1 MIKISGKYDSAQVS
15 EILKDYA
22 AKRMEDIVKK
32 EYYELIFPDAHKIYD
47 LENVITDIGTQKRLV
62 VDEAQSRYPRF
73 VLTGDPGSGKSTLL
87 FNLYSNQSER
97 LLAGDSFEELLTDEQ
112 TRGILP
118 IFIELNMYNS
128 AEREEK
134 KGLEYQEGIGRIVR
148 QSSLTSLGFAMH
160 MRGET
165 RASSEIVYEKLAKNI
180 MMLETK
186 KIIKK
191 GTLGAA
197 DVFRD
202 LKSFGFIE
210 EKSGMVKF
218 FHPSFMEYFAAMN
231 IKEMDRGDALRFADE
246 INWEEVMNFYY
257 GLIDDCSYYVEYFLK
272 HNHIFDASN
281 CIIFGETK
289 NEELIEQ
296 VIWRLAQYL
305 DNKYEYFRKKAEE
318 HLLKIDH
325 PRAVLIFKKFYKEFK
340 DRKPLSAFYDLYMKT
355 PREDVSI
362 LPKKTVNGKDIFLI
376 GEEAPEYKRDNE
388 FEVLWAGFV
397 KDELKGDPLEKLE
410 KWFSE
415 MTDLEYTNELKKIVK
430 DTDYS
435 FNSRWYAV
443 YFLELMHKKW
453 GIDILFDIMP
463 KRNIKKFILDVE
475 GLKETYITRKY
486 ILLNF
491 LIDRRVDVRIRRALA
506 VNHINDLGKDGIT
519 YDIMNFIEHNFSR
532 NQEVHSGVFS
542 LIIESLFYLDA
553 NVAEEY
559 LILLLK
565 RFRNNK
571 KIASELTGAIQNR
584 TVSEKHYKFF
594 VAYLKEEKKPAIRQN
609 IIQILTNTKDSQFVI
624 PFLSLI
630 KDPKESVVMK
640 KKAIEAIGEVG
651 DNHII
656 PMLKELSVD
665 SNPDIYNSAFTAL
678 KKIERRS
685 AFEESYLLK
694 TDIREVNITEE
705 EIDTL
710 LFDEEKRFP
719 KVKIFKDNKEVIEV
733 EYVMINL
740 GPISGLIFYIIA
752 TNARIDRPINIDVIS
767 AKLDESS
774 IFIDKTRIKGRIA
787 AIRKMMREK
796 LGDKVDPYFLIENV
810 RRFGYRLNASVSIE

>member
-1 MIKISGKYDSAQVS
+1 
-15 EILKDYA
+15 
-22 AKRMEDIVKK
+22 
-32 EYYELIFPDAHKIYD
+32 
-47 LENVITDIGTQKRLV
+47 
-62 VDEAQSRYPRF
+62 
-73 VLTGDPGSGKSTLL
+73 
-87 FNLYSNQSER
+87 
-97 LLAGDSFEELLTDEQ
+97 
-112 TRGILP
+112 
-118 IFIELNMYNS
+118 
-128 AEREEK
+128 
-134 KGLEYQEGIGRIVR
+134 
-148 QSSLTSLGFAMH
+148 
-160 MRGET
+160 
-165 RASSEIVYEKLAKNI
+165 
-180 MMLETK
+180 
-186 KIIKK
+186 
-191 GTLGAA
+191 
-197 DVFRD
+197 
-202 LKSFGFIE
+202 
-210 EKSGMVKF
+210 
-218 FHPSFMEYFAAMN
+218 
-231 IKEMDRGDALRFADE
+231 
-246 INWEEVMNFYY
+246 
-257 GLIDDCSYYVEYFLK
+257 
-272 HNHIFDASN
+272 
-281 CIIFGETK
+281 
-289 NEELIEQ
+289 
-296 VIWRLAQYL
+296 
-305 DNKYEYFRKKAEE
+305 
-318 HLLKIDH
+318 
-325 PRAVLIFKKFYKEFK
+325 
-340 DRKPLSAFYDLYMKT
+340 
-355 PREDVSI
+355 
-362 LPKKTVNGKDIFLI
+362 
-376 GEEAPEYKRDNE
+376 
-388 FEVLWAGFV
+388 
-397 KDELKGDPLEKLE
+397 
-410 KWFSE
+410 
-415 MTDLEYTNELKKIVK
+415 
-430 DTDYS
+430 
-435 FNSRWYAV
+435 
-443 YFLELMHKKW
+443 
-453 GIDILFDIMP
+453 
-463 KRNIKKFILDVE
+463 
-475 GLKETYITRKY
+475 TYITRKY

-594 VAYLKEEKKPAIRQN
+594 VAYLKDEKKSAIRQS

-694 TDIREVNITEE
+694 ADIREVNITEE

-767 AKLDESS
+767 AKLDENS